1 MPIEITM
8 PQLSDTM
15 TEGTLVK
22 WVRKDGDKVK
32 AGELIAE
39 IETDK
44 ATMEMES
51 FEAGTL
57 AVLAIQAGEKVPVGG
72 LIAVL
77 AAAGEDPA
85 ELRKQYPKG
94 AVAKAPA
101 AGGPERAAGESPREE
116 NIAAGKTAPAKATS
130 PKATPAAT
138 ATAAATTAAP
148 AAEAATET
156 VAAPAGGEGKET
168 TRVKVSPLASRMAAE
183 HGLDLRNVKGSGPG
197 SRVVQKDIL
206 AAVGGA
212 SAVPAASA
220 AAAPAASLAPIVG
233 SGEKKVAPI
242 SKIRSAIAAAL
253 QRSKQQ
259 VPHFYETIDID
270 LENVVHLRERIN
282 EQLEKEKVRV
292 SISDFVYK
300 AVAAALLKH
309 PILNSRFNAE
319 KGEVTTYGDVN
330 LGIAVSIPDGL
341 IVPVLRSVDRMG
353 LREIRVRSVDLVE
366 RARQQRL
373 KRDESSEATFSI
385 TSLGAYGLREFSA
398 IINAPEVAIL
408 AVGAAEQRAVVRNG
422 QIVPRTMLTVT
433 LSCDHRVVDGAVAAA
448 FLSTLK
454 GLLEEPAMILV

>member
-22 WVRKDGDKVK
+22 WVRKEGDKVK

-57 AVLAIQAGEKVPVGG
+57 AVLAIQEGGKVPVGG

-77 AAAGEDPA
+77 ATGGEDPA

-94 AVAKAPA
+94 AAAKAPVAGDRDRSPSGQLRAESGGAGETALPVAAAVSA
-101 AGGPERAAGESPREE
+101 AG
-116 NIAAGKTAPAKATS
+116 
-130 PKATPAAT
+130 
-138 ATAAATTAAP
+138 
-148 AAEAATET
+148 
-156 VAAPAGGEGKET
+156 GKET
-168 TRVKVSPLASRMAAE
+168 TRLKVSPLASRIAAE
-183 HGLDLRNVKGSGPG
+183 HGLDVRNLQGSGPG
-197 SRVVQKDIL
+197 GRIVQKDVL
-206 AAVGGA
+206 AAVGGT
-212 SAVPAASA
+212 PATA
-220 AAAPAASLAPIVG
+220 AAVIPAPTFAAMVG
-233 SGEKKVAPI
+233 GGEKKVVPI
-242 SKIRSAIAAAL
+242 SKMRSAIAAAL

-282 EQLEKEKVRV
+282 EQLEKEKVRL

-300 AVAAALLKH
+300 AVAAALHRH
-309 PILNSRFNAE
+309 PVLNSRFNAE

-330 LGIAVSIPDGL
+330 LGIAVAIPDGL
-341 IVPVLRSVDRMG
+341 IVPVLRRVDRMG
-353 LREIRVRSVDLVE
+353 LKEIRIRSVDLVE

-373 KRDESSEATFSI
+373 KREESSEATFSI

-408 AVGAAEQRAVVRNG
+408 AVGAAEQRAVVRNA
-422 QIVPRTMLTVT
+422 QVVPRTMLTVT

-448 FLSTLK
+448 FMSTLK

>member
-22 WVRKDGDKVK
+22 WVRKEGDKVK

-57 AVLAIQAGEKVPVGG
+57 AVLAIQEGEKVPVGG

-77 AAAGEDPA
+77 AAAGEEPA
-85 ELRKQYPKG
+85 ELRKKYPKG
-94 AVAKAPA
+94 TAAKASA
-101 AGGPERAAGESPREE
+101 A
-116 NIAAGKTAPAKATS
+116 TAV
-130 PKATPAAT
+130 AAT
-138 ATAAATTAAP
+138 ATAVGP
-148 AAEAATET
+148 E
-156 VAAPAGGEGKET
+156 VQVAGGSVAVLASGSPKEVG
-168 TRVKVSPLASRMAAE
+168 RLKVSPLASRIAAE
-183 HGLDLRNVKGSGPG
+183 HGLDVRNLQGSGPG
-197 SRVVQKDIL
+197 GRIIQKDVL
-206 AAVGGA
+206 AAVGGSPA
-212 SAVPAASA
+212 APAASA
-220 AAAPAASLAPIVG
+220 ATAPVVPLAPIVG
-233 SGEKKVAPI
+233 SGEKKVVQI
-242 SKIRSAIAAAL
+242 SKMRLAIATAL

-270 LENVVHLRERIN
+270 LENVVQLRERIN
-282 EQLEKEKVRV
+282 AQLEKEKIRL

-309 PILNSRFNAE
+309 PIVNSRFNAE

-353 LREIRVRSVDLVE
+353 LKEIRVRSVDLVE

-373 KRDESSEATFSI
+373 KREESSEATFSI
-385 TSLGAYGLREFSA
+385 SSLGGYGLREFSA

-422 QIVPRTMLTVT
+422 QVVPRTMLTVT